1 MLDTTRTHTSSR
13 ARERG
18 KLLDGLT
25 APDREIGHTHTTHH
39 SLSHAQP
46 GREVQ
51 QRTCSTNFSPRV
63 QTAQGVLEDISSSS
77 NSSNNMTIHTAMVTH
92 VLLVLVMAVLAGSA
106 VHREKREPLT
116 LRIHSGGDGV
126 TFNFH
131 PGSTGG
137 DAVDEV
143 EEVAPPPRRR
153 QNHGP
158 VLQGAA
164 GNPAAHG
171 RAAASFL
178 HRQGASQLGA
188 GPRTIHVLAI
198 RSQGRAGSAA
208 QRPHHLSTDE
218 RVSMLK
224 DVRVEML
231 SPVSVLITW
240 RDPLYSAEHEQGSTQ
255 RYYTVRYREQVPTAM
270 WAYRTVSR
278 PHLVLGN
285 LRPRAE
291 YEYAVRVSEG
301 RVDGDWCGPSKQ
313 KQQQHQHVARKN
325 GKSELGPRTDKKE
338 RPPPKTQSAIPDKK
352 SHFAENNL
360 IGKWMIDP
368 NTKVLFTPDGNMVYD
383 QHGKPVKLCIGHD
396 GSSVADVN
404 GQAIL
409 GHNGSLLY
417 GYGPSGKPLVDTT
430 SSPIVT
436 TAARILPRARAPK
449 PTSRPR
455 RPAATTTTAEPT
467 TTTTTTVPTS
477 TTSTQPTTAVHEAT
491 AAASESSSVAAEPT
505 TAVHELATVITRA
518 ATVTKGR
525 STKVHETTT
534 AATEPTAEQTSAVH
548 EPSTRTPKR
557 TSVTEGQASTV
568 HEQTTVADKL
578 TTRPT
583 EPTTTTTA
591 APTHVVTV
599 ATTAATTTTITTAT
613 TTTTTMPTT
622 TSTSIPTTT
631 ASTATAS
638 TSVATTTV
646 PTTTQP
652 ATTTTEA
659 PATTA
664 TTATSTTTTATTTT
678 AAAAVTTTTT
688 AATTT
693 TTTKKTVATTVKP
706 QAVTTVR
713 STLAPRTKKQP
724 TAKPTPRPISRTQAR
739 LNPSQT
745 FQANLTSSSPWELGT
760 LSSTPFTE
768 FDIAG
773 KKRFTAPHVKFI
785 NKEPSVP
792 CSITET
798 IERLRGEG
806 ESWSGAGH
814 SFNDSLNV
822 TVVAIEGCHSFIV
835 LDWEK
840 PNNDS
845 GNITGYVVSSATTEG
860 AKMNKWL
867 QANVSNDTIF
877 PVENLQPN
885 TKYVFKVQAKNE
897 DTLGPPSDTVSFTTE
912 SENSV
917 IFDRSSGTEPIWT
930 QFPFRY
936 DDSHTECRGKQFVKR
951 TWYRKFVGV
960 VLCNSLRYK
969 IFISNSLGGLFY
981 NVGDGYGHAEDH
993 CEFVDSFLD
1002 GRTGPRLDENQ
1013 LPITQGFYR
1022 RYRQEPLNFGSIGGG
1037 VYQHGGSGNYYVAWY
1052 ECGVPI
1058 PGVWW

>member
-1 MLDTTRTHTSSR
+1 
-13 ARERG
+13 
-18 KLLDGLT
+18 
-25 APDREIGHTHTTHH
+25 
-39 SLSHAQP
+39 
-46 GREVQ
+46 
-51 QRTCSTNFSPRV
+51 
-63 QTAQGVLEDISSSS
+63 
-77 NSSNNMTIHTAMVTH
+77 MTIHTAMVIH
-92 VLLVLVMAVLAGSA
+92 VLLVMVMAVLAGSA
-106 VHREKREPLT
+106 VHREKREPLM

-153 QNHGP
+153 QHHGP

-178 HRQGASQLGA
+178 HRQGSSQLGA

-313 KQQQHQHVARKN
+313 QQQQQHQHVARPLNADPSSVIGPRSASAKAPKALSNSIRRKSPGKNGKN

-338 RPPPKTQSAIPDKK
+338 RPPPKAQSTIPDKK
-352 SHFAENNL
+352 PHFAENNL

-467 TTTTTTVPTS
+467 TTTTTPV
-477 TTSTQPTTAVHEAT
+477 
-491 AAASESSSVAAEPT
+491 
-505 TAVHELATVITRA
+505 
-518 ATVTKGR
+518 
-525 STKVHETTT
+525 
-534 AATEPTAEQTSAVH
+534 
-548 EPSTRTPKR
+548 
-557 TSVTEGQASTV
+557 
-568 HEQTTVADKL
+568 
-578 TTRPT
+578 
-583 EPTTTTTA
+583 
-591 APTHVVTV
+591 
-599 ATTAATTTTITTAT
+599 
-613 TTTTTMPTT
+613 
-622 TSTSIPTTT
+622 
-631 ASTATAS
+631 
-638 TSVATTTV
+638 
-646 PTTTQP
+646 
-652 ATTTTEA
+652 TTTTEA
-659 PATTA
+659 AATTA

-678 AAAAVTTTTT
+678 AAAVTTTTT

-693 TTTKKTVATTVKP
+693 AKKTVATTVKP

-806 ESWSGAGH
+806 ESWSGTGH

-835 LDWEK
+835 LDWDK

-867 QANVSNDTIF
+867 LANVSNDTIF

-969 IFISNSLGGLFY
+969 IYISNSLGGLFY

-1037 VYQHGGSGNYYVAWY
+1037 VYQYGGSGNYYVAWY

>member
-63 QTAQGVLEDISSSS
+63 QTAQGVLEDISSSSS

-313 KQQQHQHVARKN
+313 KQQQHQHVARPLNADPSSVIGPRSASAKAPKALSNSIRRKSPGKNGKN

-467 TTTTTTVPTS
+467 TTTTTT
-477 TTSTQPTTAVHEAT
+477 
-491 AAASESSSVAAEPT
+491 
-505 TAVHELATVITRA
+505 
-518 ATVTKGR
+518 
-525 STKVHETTT
+525 
-534 AATEPTAEQTSAVH
+534 
-548 EPSTRTPKR
+548 
-557 TSVTEGQASTV
+557 
-568 HEQTTVADKL
+568 
-578 TTRPT
+578 
-583 EPTTTTTA
+583 
-591 APTHVVTV
+591 
-599 ATTAATTTTITTAT
+599 
-613 TTTTTMPTT
+613 
-622 TSTSIPTTT
+622 
-631 ASTATAS
+631 
-638 TSVATTTV
+638 
-646 PTTTQP
+646 P

>member
-1 MLDTTRTHTSSR
+1 MNRAACSQLPTTEPTRTATS
-13 ARERG
+13 
-18 KLLDGLT
+18 T
-25 APDREIGHTHTTHH
+25 
-39 SLSHAQP
+39 
-46 GREVQ
+46 
-51 QRTCSTNFSPRV
+51 
-63 QTAQGVLEDISSSS
+63 
-77 NSSNNMTIHTAMVTH
+77 
-92 VLLVLVMAVLAGSA
+92 
-106 VHREKREPLT
+106 EKREPLT

-313 KQQQHQHVARKN
+313 KQQQHQHVASKQARCMNK
-325 GKSELGPRTDKKE
+325 P
-338 RPPPKTQSAIPDKK
+338 QSQT
-352 SHFAENNL
+352 N
-360 IGKWMIDP
+360 
-368 NTKVLFTPDGNMVYD
+368 
-383 QHGKPVKLCIGHD
+383 
-396 GSSVADVN
+396 
-404 GQAIL
+404 
-409 GHNGSLLY
+409 
-417 GYGPSGKPLVDTT
+417 
-430 SSPIVT
+430 SP
-436 TAARILPRARAPK
+436 
-449 PTSRPR
+449 
-455 RPAATTTTAEPT
+455 
-467 TTTTTTVPTS
+467 
-477 TTSTQPTTAVHEAT
+477 H
-491 AAASESSSVAAEPT
+491 
-505 TAVHELATVITRA
+505 
-518 ATVTKGR
+518 
-525 STKVHETTT
+525 
-534 AATEPTAEQTSAVH
+534 
-548 EPSTRTPKR
+548 
-557 TSVTEGQASTV
+557 
-568 HEQTTVADKL
+568 
-578 TTRPT
+578 
-583 EPTTTTTA
+583 
-591 APTHVVTV
+591 
-599 ATTAATTTTITTAT
+599 
-613 TTTTTMPTT
+613 
-622 TSTSIPTTT
+622 
-631 ASTATAS
+631 
-638 TSVATTTV
+638 
-646 PTTTQP
+646 
-652 ATTTTEA
+652 
-659 PATTA
+659 
-664 TTATSTTTTATTTT
+664 
-678 AAAAVTTTTT
+678 
-688 AATTT
+688 
-693 TTTKKTVATTVKP
+693 KTVATTVKP

-845 GNITGYVVSSATTEG
+845 GNITGG
-860 AKMNKWL
+860 A
-867 QANVSNDTIF
+867 SRDTDAPRDI
-877 PVENLQPN
+877 PAGRVAPAVERAASGW
-885 TKYVFKVQAKNE
+885 KVRGPL
-897 DTLGPPSDTVSFTTE
+897 DPLGS
-912 SENSV
+912 
-917 IFDRSSGTEPIWT
+917 
-930 QFPFRY
+930 
-936 DDSHTECRGKQFVKR
+936 
-951 TWYRKFVGV
+951 
-960 VLCNSLRYK
+960 
-969 IFISNSLGGLFY
+969 
-981 NVGDGYGHAEDH
+981 
-993 CEFVDSFLD
+993 
-1002 GRTGPRLDENQ
+1002 
-1013 LPITQGFYR
+1013 
-1022 RYRQEPLNFGSIGGG
+1022 
-1037 VYQHGGSGNYYVAWY
+1037 
-1052 ECGVPI
+1052 
-1058 PGVWW
+1058 